1 MKLSLIE
8 KQYERVTSSND
19 NVYSNLRNKFFL
31 IVSTAIDYNVLLY
44 EPLTYIE
51 ATVLTS

>member
-31 IVSTAIDYNVLLY
+31 IVSTAIIMSYYMSHLHILKQ
-44 EPLTYIE
+44 LF
-51 ATVLTS
+51 